1 MELIPNMKLPDCSI
15 CSMPFSV
22 NGYLSTKSIRIPLLL
37 HCAHPA
43 CESCIISNLRMK
55 NFITCLVCKKV
66 SSAMSLSEDS
76 DILSQ
81 FPIDNNLCGMCFN
94 KSNSISLQSDTQIG
108 FIKPVIKKKDTSK
121 TTFCNECQDARAD
134 QLCKQCSAPYC
145 SSCFKKVHSAARAL
159 RDHAALP
166 LSGNNDRNDTNE
178 LEVTTCKEHVAH
190 NLEFYCDQCDVT
202 ICSRCLLASHNGHK
216 VEVLLEKN
224 KECRNEVINEYV
236 RVSNIQRRLKA
247 SKKETKQLL
256 STSKPRDSSPLEV
269 EINDH
274 FLRLHG
280 SITLLQN
287 KIANQIRA
295 AQSTESLN
303 DISLNLNSHIEEIEN
318 ILHLTKSLLS
328 DDKMSNVNYQN
339 IITLLKTKENVPCFV
354 VRDFVDDNI
363 TFSADQNIFKT
374 IEEHC
379 VLNVKEKSAY
389 KLVSHNDLPASYV
402 PERIENVTC
411 ADVEDALEILQE
423 IEEFMVSKKD
433 SNGSSSLNKCNS
445 DSSSV
450 ASVSSSVTDIP
461 NSSHFDELVPGCTV
475 QVTISHLI
483 SPSDFYIHRLGITK
497 KMSDL
502 QSHLRRCSLDRQKSR
517 VHPQNIVKGGIFMI
531 FVEQDN
537 FWYRV
542 RVREITSEKEITVH
556 FIDFGN
562 TEVVAKDRLRAVPLI
577 IKNTPPLAL
586 RCKLAN
592 CYPINGDSWNP
603 QAVAIMTQITNSC
616 ADPVMISVLERTF
629 HFYEVEMIR
638 HSSSYSCNVADT
650 LKFLSLAVA
659 SNIDHDFPT
668 TTFKNRNM
676 KTMPSKPTIKQG
688 SILEAKMG
696 HVIDPDHF
704 YIIIKHGY
712 NSLKKLADLKEDM
725 QRAYSGRN
733 QNSLPMFNPKP
744 GLYVAARFSGDK
756 KWYRAEVIAIP
767 DVKMVKVFYIDFGI
781 SEILSWKNIKVLL
794 SKFYKLPPQA
804 QRCRLADVEPL
815 GSEQW
820 NERAAEILHTE
831 TMNIPLKAMVDSIR
845 DDAISVV
852 LYKATPEADICI
864 NALLVRYQ
872 LAISVGI
879 SSTVVEFPKLYEM
892 PKNENTFQCDISVE
906 KQIKTAVNRKPA
918 MLQTDMNNKYFIKTP
933 NGCLKIQVDIKRI
946 VDPGLF
952 FITLCYVDSDIQ
964 VMEDNLQKFYEN
976 CNSLL
981 GTEEWKVDSR
991 CAVKIDDKWYRAIIE
1006 EILPD
1011 EDQISVYV
1019 PDEGITEIV
1028 DVSSLRKLDNQ
1039 FLAQRDG
1046 VSKCHLGGL
1055 LPSLDNW
1062 SKTSITE
1069 FEEFV
1074 KNSAG
1079 NLYITKMTQSE
1090 MKGNS
1095 LPVELFKRSV
1105 IPAGPLEAARDTWT
1119 SFNHYLRMMGL
1130 AKADSVTKWDVDGN
1144 IITEGSKEEKD
1155 SVVSEAKLLQEIL
1168 SATFKSTDRLEI
1180 SESTQI
1186 DIHDVAVKWLPP
1198 EPVIALEFIGT
1209 PTFIDDDCN
1218 IYIQDFMRSTLIL
1231 PQICEDLTSKFEN
1244 TLPTPYDLQWTP
1256 GDICAAQYFI
1266 DKKWYRGL
1274 VKKVLNDKQVL
1285 IQFVDYGNIDPCSVE
1300 TLRKKP
1306 SMTAIPIQATCFKL
1320 HTIAPVHSD
1329 GQWKREDLENIH
1341 STVSTKNCRVELET
1355 IADGYGVKRL
1365 ITANGKDV
1373 VALWVANRWAR
1384 YANEPLVE
1392 YLQKMNLKETEE
1404 TKQVEEDDNEDG
1416 SVDERESG
1424 EEEVSE
1430 CTENNSNHLE
1440 EIGGDLEL
1448 ADSKLS
1454 CADDDDNDDDD
1465 DEYSDKLSKR
1475 ILHWSWLVSNHEKL
1489 KPLCKYEQLEIS
1501 EDIETL
1507 FVEMTAVLSET
1518 EVVIN
1523 ITETDNAD
1531 LSKSKNEFNDIF
1543 EIMQKDAASQPLI
1556 KKPYRY
1562 KMCCAQFS
1570 ADNTWYRAFV
1580 LDELQNETLL
1590 IQYID
1595 YGNVEVLPAKQV
1607 HIIANEWV
1615 KPKAQSILCC
1625 LHDIEV
1631 NSTILPKKEVMNKLS
1646 TCLSGEKLR
1655 AKIKTRSLVN
1665 VVELF
1670 YDNVLAYQ
1678 SLINEG
1684 IFIKTSP

>member
-1 MELIPNMKLPDCSI
+1 CSI

-55 NFITCLVCKKV
+55 NFVTCLVCKKV
-66 SSAMSLSEDS
+66 SSVMSSSEDS

-108 FIKPVIKKKDTSK
+108 FIKPVTKKKDTSK
-121 TTFCNECQDARAD
+121 TTLCNECQDERAD
-134 QLCKQCSAPYC
+134 QLCKQCNAPYC
-145 SSCFKKVHSAARAL
+145 CSCFKKVHSAARAL
-159 RDHAALP
+159 RDHAATP
-166 LSGNNDRNDTNE
+166 LSEDNDAKNTNE
-178 LEVTTCKEHVAH
+178 LEVTTCKEHIAH
-190 NLEFYCDQCDVT
+190 SLEFYCDQCDVT
-202 ICSRCLLASHNGHK
+202 ICSRCLVASHNGHK
-216 VEVLLEKN
+216 VEELLDKN
-224 KECRNEVINEYV
+224 KECRNEVIKEYV

-256 STSKPRDSSPLEV
+256 NTSKQRDSSPLEV

-295 AQSTESLN
+295 AQTTESLN
-303 DISLNLNSHIEEIEN
+303 DISLSLNSYVEEIEN
-318 ILHLTKSLLS
+318 TLHLTKNLLGEN
-328 DDKMSNVNYQN
+328 KMSNVNYKN
-339 IITLLKTKENVPCFV
+339 IITLLKTKENIPCFV
-354 VRDFVDDNI
+354 VKDFVDDNI

-379 VLNVKEKSAY
+379 VLNVKEKTAY
-389 KLVSHNDLPASYV
+389 KLVSHNDLPANYV
-402 PERIENVTC
+402 PEEIEEITC
-411 ADVEDALEILQE
+411 ADIENALAISLEN
-423 IEEFMVSKKD
+423 EEFVDKLVLSKKD
-433 SNGSSSLNKCNS
+433 SIGSSSLNKCPS
-445 DSSSV
+445 DTSSI
-450 ASVSSSVTDIP
+450 ASVSSSVPDIP
-461 NSSHFDELVPGCTV
+461 NSLHFDELVPGCTV

-483 SPSDFYIHRLGITK
+483 SPSDFYVHRLGITK

-502 QSHLRRCSLDRQKSR
+502 QSLLRRGSLDRYKSR
-517 VHPQNIVKGGIFMI
+517 ASLPNIVKGAIFMT

-537 FWYRV
+537 YWYRV
-542 RVREITSEKEITVH
+542 RVMEVTSDKEITVH

-562 TEVVAKDRLRAVPLI
+562 IETIIKDRLKTIPSNA
-577 IKNTPPLAL
+577 KNSPPLAL

-592 CYPINGDSWNP
+592 CYPINGESWDP
-603 QAVAIMTQITNSC
+603 QAITIMTQITNSC
-616 ADPVMISVLERTF
+616 ADPVMISVLERTI

-638 HSSSYSCNVADT
+638 QSSAYSCNIADT

-659 SNIDHDFPT
+659 SNVYTDFPT
-668 TTFKNRNM
+668 STFKNRNM
-676 KTMPSKPTIKQG
+676 RTMPSKPAVKQG

-704 YIIIKHGY
+704 YIIIKQGC
-712 NSLKKLADLKEDM
+712 NSFRKLSELKDDM
-725 QRAYSGRN
+725 QRAYCGRH
-733 QNSLPMFNPKP
+733 QGSLPVFNPKP

-756 KWYRAEVIAIP
+756 NWYRAEVIAIP

-781 SEILSWKNIKVLL
+781 SEVLSWKNIKVLL

-804 QRCRLADVEPL
+804 LRCRLADVEPL
-815 GSEQW
+815 GSVQW

-831 TMNIPLKAMVDSIR
+831 TLNIPLKAMVDSVR

-864 NALLVRYQ
+864 NALLVRNQ
-872 LAISVGI
+872 LAISIGI

-892 PKNENTFQCDISVE
+892 PKNENTFQCDISVD
-906 KQIKTAVNRKPA
+906 QQKTAVNRKPA
-918 MLQTDMNNKYFIKTP
+918 MLQTDMNSKYFIKTP

-952 FITLCYVDSDIQ
+952 FITLCYVDSDIK
-964 VMEDNLQKFYEN
+964 VMKDNLQKFYEN
-976 CNSLL
+976 SNPSLIP
-981 GTEEWKVDSR
+981 EDWKIDSR
-991 CAVKIDDKWYRAIIE
+991 CAVKIDNKWHRAIIE

-1011 EDQISVYV
+1011 ENQIRVYV
-1019 PDEGITEIV
+1019 PDEGITEVV
-1028 DVSSLRKLDNQ
+1028 DVSNLRKLDEQ

-1074 KNSAG
+1074 KTSAG

-1090 MKGNS
+1090 MKANS

-1130 AKADSVTKWDVDGN
+1130 AKADNVTKWDVDGN
-1144 IITEGSKEEKD
+1144 IITEGTKEEND
-1155 SVVSEAKLLQEIL
+1155 IVLSEAKLLQEIL
-1168 SATFKSTDRLEI
+1168 SASFNTPERLEI

-1198 EPVIALEFIGT
+1198 EPVMALEFIGT
-1209 PTFIDDDCN
+1209 PTFVDDDCN
-1218 IYIQDFMRSTLIL
+1218 IYIQDFMRSTLTL
-1231 PQICEDLTSKFEN
+1231 PQISEDLTSKFEN

-1256 GDICAAQYFI
+1256 GDICAAQYFV

-1274 VKKVLNDKQVL
+1274 VKKTLSDGQVL
-1285 IQFVDYGNIDPCSVE
+1285 VQFVDYGNVDPCPE
-1300 TLRKKP
+1300 GTLRKKP
-1306 SMTAIPIQATCFKL
+1306 SMTAIPVQATCFKL
-1320 HTIAPVHSD
+1320 HTIAPAHTD
-1329 GQWKREDLENIH
+1329 GKWKREDLDNIH
-1341 STVSTKNCRVELET
+1341 SSVSTKNCRVELEA
-1355 IADGYGVKRL
+1355 IADGYGIKRL
-1365 ITANGKDV
+1365 IMANGKDAI
-1373 VALWVANRWAR
+1373 ALWVANRWAR

-1392 YLQKMNLKETEE
+1392 YLQKMDLKDKEETE
-1404 TKQVEEDDNEDG
+1404 QLEEDVNEDG
-1416 SVDERESG
+1416 SVEDRQSD
-1424 EEEVSE
+1424 EEEVSKGDE
-1430 CTENNSNHLE
+1430 EDVSKGEEDNSNNSDVE
-1440 EIGGDLEL
+1440 RSGDLEL

-1454 CADDDDNDDDD
+1454 YGEDGDDDD
-1465 DEYSDKLSKR
+1465 DEFNDKLSKR
-1475 ILHWSWLVSNHEKL
+1475 VLHWSWLVSNHEEL

-1507 FVEMTAVLSET
+1507 FVELTAVLSEM
-1518 EVVIN
+1518 EIVLI
-1523 ITETDNAD
+1523 IMETDNTD
-1531 LSKSKNEFNDIF
+1531 LLKSKNEFNELF

-1580 LDELQNETLL
+1580 LDELQNERLL

-1595 YGNVEVLPAKQV
+1595 YGNVEVLPAKEV
-1607 HIIANEWV
+1607 HAIANEWV
-1615 KPKAQSILCC
+1615 KPKAQSFLCC

-1631 NSTILPKKEVMNKLS
+1631 NSSILPKKEIMNKLS
-1646 TCLSGEKLR
+1646 TCLSKGNLR
-1655 AKIKTRSLVN
+1655 AEIKTRSLVN
-1665 VVELF
+1665 GVELF
-1670 YDNVLAYQ
+1670 YGDELAYQ
-1678 SLINEG
+1678 SLIDEG
-1684 IFIKTSP
+1684 IFIKTFP